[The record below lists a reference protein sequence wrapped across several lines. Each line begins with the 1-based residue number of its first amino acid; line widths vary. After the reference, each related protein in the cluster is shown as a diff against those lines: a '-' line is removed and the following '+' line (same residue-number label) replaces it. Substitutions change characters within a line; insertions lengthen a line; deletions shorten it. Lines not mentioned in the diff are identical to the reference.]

1 MSLALLLQ
9 YFEDPAAMPHF
20 LTYFNMISTIL
31 LKRSF
36 VSYYEGPIKTHN
48 VWKRYRAFKA

>member
-1 MSLALLLQ
+1 MSLALLLY

-31 LKRSF
+31 LKRLF
-36 VSYYEGPIKTHN
+36 VSSETH
-48 VWKRYRAFKA
+48 KGFKPL